1 MNPRWFMRMAKW
13 ARHPPSAKRVRLVFA
28 VVAICA
34 ALVIYEM
41 LFGTPDWMQMERL
54 RLRP

>member
-34 ALVIYEM
+34 AIVIYEM

-54 RLRP
+54 RLKP

>member
-13 ARHPPSAKRVRLVFA
+13 ARHPPSAKRVKLVFA

-41 LFGTPDWMQMERL
+41 LFGTPDWMQMEPL